1 MIKKLIEQRLA
12 QRSTVDGVV
21 LVAAGTAFIV
31 LGPLAKFAAYAAI
44 AYGVWTIWRQ
54 E

>member
-21 LVAAGTAFIV
+21 LVGAGVAFIL
-31 LGPLAKFAAYAAI
+31 LGPLAKVAAYLAI
-44 AYGVWTIWRQ
+44 VYGAYTIWRKH
-54 E
+54 